1 MLKKNPYV
9 VAMYFEVFTDELKH
23 LGFALIS
30 LGKNGQDISRT
41 NLSKH

>member
-1 MLKKNPYV
+1 
-9 VAMYFEVFTDELKH
+9 

-41 NLSKH
+41 NLSKHWSVDQSGGLKAWLKY